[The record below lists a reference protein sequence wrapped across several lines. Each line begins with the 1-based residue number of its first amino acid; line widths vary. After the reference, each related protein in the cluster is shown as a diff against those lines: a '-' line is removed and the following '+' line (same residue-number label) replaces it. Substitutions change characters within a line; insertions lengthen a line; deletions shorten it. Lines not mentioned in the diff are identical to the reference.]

1 MGQNEV
7 DPGGGSIGCDDGNV
21 SPMAVSNEDEDDLE
35 TGQGSTA
42 NVNALPT
49 ENGNIQGEAMGF
61 RCTCNLTSR
70 LCGLLPCG

>member
-21 SPMAVSNEDEDDLE
+21 SPMAVSNEDEDDPE

-61 RCTCNLTSR
+61 RCTCN
-70 LCGLLPCG
+70 CH